1 MTQGTKEKLQALMQE
16 LQERVEGIEKSLS
29 QKHSADSA
37 EQAVER
43 ENDDVLMGLKHE
55 ALEEIAQIRHALEMM
70 DAGTYGFCEAC
81 GDEIQAGRLEIMP
94 FVSLCVK
101 CAEDLTR

>member
-1 MTQGTKEKLQALMQE
+1 MTHPNKEKLLALMQE
-16 LQERVEGIEKSLS
+16 LQERVAGVEKSLS
-29 QKHSADSA
+29 QTHSADSA

-55 ALEEIAQIRHALEMM
+55 ALEEIAQIRHAIEMIE
-70 DAGTYGFCEAC
+70 AGTYGVCEAC
-81 GDEIQAGRLEIMP
+81 GDEIQSGRLEIMP